1 MLMIQTQ
8 SKAFCHFTSAMRS
21 KVTPK
26 AVLLTACP
34 MMVPMDD
41 VLMSMC
47 MRSSQE
53 PFDLPVAYSTVMKI
67 SVMRRDNW
75 KSGENKF
82 VP

>member
-1 MLMIQTQ
+1 MLMMQTQ
-8 SKAFCHFTSAMRS
+8 SKTFCHLASAMRS

-53 PFDLPVAYSTVMKI
+53 PFDLPVAYSTVMRI
-67 SVMRRDNW
+67 SVMKRDNW
-75 KSGENKF
+75 EGGGNKF
-82 VP
+82 GP